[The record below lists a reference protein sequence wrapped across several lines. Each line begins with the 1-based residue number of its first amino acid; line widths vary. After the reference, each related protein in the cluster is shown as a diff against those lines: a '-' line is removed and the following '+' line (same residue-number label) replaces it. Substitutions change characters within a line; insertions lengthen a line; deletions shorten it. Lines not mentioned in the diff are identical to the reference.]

1 MGTLR
6 DWNEALCRYFLSNPG
21 QRILFCVTEDVI
33 ESIFQE
39 ESFEKTR
46 QHALEDFLW
55 ALCQGNTGYD
65 SNIPTYTSE
74 SRPNGWPNHPQN
86 IFKNAW
92 SLRQVFER
100 HNRGDTTDEEFTF
113 PNSPPPWT
121 AHLAL
126 AVLGTCMNIQSR
138 TGNARWDPI
147 VDLFV
152 QIMDVPE
159 GQHWEIKQSSQS
171 FYNNWFFGRQR
182 VGAGDDYFRAPRII
196 RYANQVDV
204 RPRSPWYVL
213 HDWSVHQ
220 TDYPGRFAFRDG
232 WITDPVVLHSKF
244 RSDDRQA
251 LIRALSQLQSNIRP
265 SEQVIDQI
273 IINHLQDF
281 RQGNHQHIRDRRLN
295 DFREYAYDLWESCQ
309 DEILSVVSGGTDGPT
324 QPASTVFQIVPYMYS
339 PSNNP
344 TTFSVDHLFLRC
356 YWVNGP
362 RPQAGLTL
370 ELYGHTFEFTG
381 KNYATSMIEATDD
394 AKHHLLAGETSLEY
408 EGHLIS
414 TFRQAVRANRLIPF
428 VQDDQGMHHWDP
440 EDTASSSVVFS
451 SPTLPS
457 QCNTALTQQFGFN
470 IGVANGVQSRYREV
484 RQSGRT
490 KLTLF
495 GGRKVSGG
503 HDNRYLASHPPCLA
517 LKTGVASDIT
527 ILDSV
532 ETSDEVGNYC
542 LSQLPEPTQRNG
554 KTVWELS
561 LRTDL
566 EPQEGAT
573 EIVVYYKSAMDEV
586 TAQKRF
592 FLVDLADHWQLYPT
606 QAEPEHDDV
615 HIPAED
621 IRRFT
626 DGDQTVP
633 MTPEHYEELQAAEDS
648 EMPTPTSSAP
658 TPPPEQEEPQSA
670 EPMTRDDAPPRA
682 PVSTPKVA
690 PTPERKVVAET
701 VPSPPSSDSIETAQ
715 VEASGPAPPKPLQQR
730 STLPRVCTSS
740 GVPLAEKGST
750 VFPCPGC
757 FQFIGRSPRMRNQG
771 VLYKC
776 PNCGFIG
783 P

>member
-6 DWNEALCRYFLSNPG
+6 DWNEALCRYFLSNPSE
-21 QRILFCVTEDVI
+21 RILFCVTADVI

-55 ALCQGNTGYD
+55 ALCNDDTGYGFTVR
-65 SNIPTYTSE
+65 NHTTERRE
-74 SRPNGWPNHPQN
+74 SGWPVYPEN
-86 IFKNAW
+86 IFLNAW
-92 SLRQVFER
+92 RLRQVFEN
-100 HNRGDTTDEEFTF
+100 HNRNGEDDFFTF
-113 PNSPPPWT
+113 PKSVPPWT

-126 AVLGTCMNIQSR
+126 AILGTCMNTAH
-138 TGNARWDPI
+138 TGNARFPAI
-147 VDLFV
+147 VDLFL
-152 QIMDVPE
+152 DVMGIDE
-159 GQHWEIKQSSQS
+159 NERRRITERTG
-171 FYNNWFFGRQR
+171 YNYRSYFFGNISDGSIR
-182 VGAGDDYFRAPRII
+182 YFRKAPLVIQYSSGGERI
-196 RYANQVDV
+196 V
-204 RPRSPWYVL
+204 RSPWYVL
-213 HDWSVHQ
+213 YDWSLKQ
-220 TDYPGRFAFRDG
+220 DGLGTFAFRTG
-232 WITDPVVLHSKF
+232 WIRDPVGLHSKF

-251 LIRALSQLQSNIRP
+251 MIRALSQLQSNIRP

-273 IINHLQDF
+273 IIDHLQDF
-281 RQGNHQHIRDRRLN
+281 RQGNHPHIRARRLN

-324 QPASTVFQIVPYMYS
+324 QPAGTVFQIMPYMYS
-339 PSNNP
+339 PSNDASA
-344 TTFSVDHLFLRC
+344 FSVDHLFLRC

-370 ELYGHTFEFTG
+370 EVYGHTFEFTG

-394 AKHHLLAGETSLEY
+394 AKHHLLAGKTSLEY

-414 TFRQAVRANRLIPF
+414 TFRQAVGANRIIPF

-440 EDTASSSVVFS
+440 EDTASSSVAFS

-457 QCNTALTQQFGFN
+457 QSNKTLTQQFGFN
-470 IGVANGVQSRYREV
+470 IGVENGVQSRYREV

-503 HDNRYLASHPPCLA
+503 QDNRYLASHPPCLA

-527 ILDSV
+527 ILDLV

-542 LSQLPEPTQRNG
+542 LSQLPEPTPRNG

-586 TAQKRF
+586 MAQKRF

-615 HIPAED
+615 HIPAVD
-621 IRRFT
+621 IRQFT
-626 DGDQTVP
+626 DGNQTAP

-648 EMPTPTSSAP
+648 ETPTPTSSAP

-670 EPMTRDDAPPRA
+670 EPTTRGDAPPRA
-682 PVSTPKVA
+682 PVLIPEVA
-690 PTPERKVVAET
+690 PTPEQKVVAET
-701 VPSPPSSDSIETAQ
+701 VPSPPSSDSVETAQ
-715 VEASGPAPPKPLQQR
+715 VEASGPAPPKPLQQC

-750 VFPCPGC
+750 VFRCPGC
-757 FQFIGRSPRMRNQG
+757 FQPIGRSPRMRNQG